1 MKKQK
6 ATTRHFLADALA
18 APGAWGLRIERTGGW
33 LVQTLEIAADSES
46 RKKGLLGRDALAPS
60 TGFVIAPSQGVHTF
74 GMRFPIDIVGVT
86 REGRVVKARSA
97 VRPSRLV
104 FALRAFAILEL
115 AAGVASGAGLAVD
128 DVLVAARAD

>member
-1 MKKQK
+1 M
-6 ATTRHFLADALA
+6 AARHFLSNVLA
-18 APGAWGLRIERTGGW
+18 APGPWGLRIERTGAMARA
-33 LVQTLEIAADSES
+33 TLEIASDSES
-46 RKKGLLGRDALAPS
+46 RKKGLLGRDALAPEI
-60 TGFVIAPSQGVHTF
+60 GFVIAPSQGVHTF

-115 AAGVASGAGLAVD
+115 ASGVAGEAGLAVD
-128 DVLVAARAD
+128 DVLRGRSGLT